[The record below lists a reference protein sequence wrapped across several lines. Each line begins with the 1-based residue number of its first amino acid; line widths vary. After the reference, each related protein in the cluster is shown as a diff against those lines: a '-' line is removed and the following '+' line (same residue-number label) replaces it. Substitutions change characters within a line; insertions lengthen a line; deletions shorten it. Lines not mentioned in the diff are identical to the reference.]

1 MSNIEI
7 LLKVV
12 SARTISLSC
21 TSKEYNKEIVE
32 DGDGGGVVASY
43 VETAL
48 GLGSDFLTS

>member
-1 MSNIEI
+1 MSNIGI

-32 DGDGGGVVASY
+32 GVMVVY
-43 VETAL
+43 DVGTWERFP
-48 GLGSDFLTS
+48 GLMTLAA